1 MAPVHGTK
9 ATLSVAGTAL
19 EGYVETT
26 EMNLQRELAEL
37 RHLGGTAVGRLAGLR
52 NCTFTAEGDY
62 DSTIDSALYTAWSG
76 AASVAVVF
84 KPAGAGGATYSLS
97 AWIESYTVRA
107 AANAAVR
114 FTINLSSDGTITKS

>member
-1 MAPVHGTK
+1 MAVHVTK
-9 ATLSVAGTAL
+9 ATLSVASTAL

-52 NCTFTAEGDY
+52 NCTFTAEGDF
-62 DSTIDSALYTAWSG
+62 DSAIDAALYTAWSG
-76 AASVAVVF
+76 AAAVAVVF
-84 KPAGAGGATYSLS
+84 KPAGATGATYSMN

>member
-1 MAPVHGTK
+1 MAVHGTK
-9 ATLSVAGTAL
+9 ATLSVASTAL

-62 DSTIDSALYTAWSG
+62 DSTIDAALYTAWSG
-76 AASVAVVF
+76 AAAVAVAF
-84 KPAGAGGATYSLS
+84 KPAGTGGATYSMN

-114 FTINLSSDGTITKS
+114 FTINLSSDGTISKT